1 MADISNLQS
10 PHTPHHHT
18 LEQQPQ
24 ISSAQ
29 TLANNSVDIV
39 NANDQHA
46 PYIFNFDP
54 FSPHNSSFFAPYSSS
69 SYRQVNSNTCS
80 SCCSSEPELESESDC
95 LDSTV
100 YPDCLY
106 GHDEEYD
113 QMDYITDLFD
123 SRGEIERGE
132 TDFIDPGTNV
142 SEGEYFVSNNIEE
155 LGLGLRVASIESD
168 SDTEEL
174 LLGEVA
180 EQNDDR
186 IERSELSFDTDRVD
200 ERDGSISVIDRIEEI
215 SVSSD
220 GEATVGVLEWE
231 ILMAVNNLE
240 RDLEFATDGGEGF
253 VYTAEFDTLI
263 GQFMETV
270 RALRGGPPAAKS
282 VIDNLPLVA
291 DAKEGDDEMCA
302 VCKDEISMGEK
313 VAQLPCRHVYHGDCI
328 VPWLSIRNTC
338 PVCRFELPTDDVDY
352 ERSKNREN
360 DDELR
365 VGYGFD
371 LSP

>member
-80 SCCSSEPELESESDC
+80 SCCSSEPELESESESESDC

-123 SRGEIERGE
+123 SRGEIERE
-132 TDFIDPGTNV
+132 F
-142 SEGEYFVSNNIEE
+142 SQ
-155 LGLGLRVASIESD
+155 
-168 SDTEEL
+168 EL

-313 VAQLPCRHVYHGDCI
+313 VAQLPCRHVYHGECI